1 MLKDRLSLGFGAG
14 ALALMI
20 FAILTI
26 SLQNN
31 LKLESYPED
40 SPAGVVQRYL
50 QALEDSRLETARTY
64 LGNETLDAIKPNMAA
79 WTGSDASHR
88 IILVSETIESETAV
102 VVVDILTSYQTSG
115 IESSSY
121 TNRVI
126 FELRLQEDNWKIYSP
141 SQSPF

>member
-1 MLKDRLSLGFGAG
+1 
-14 ALALMI
+14 MI
-20 FAILTI
+20 FAILTV

-64 LGNETLDAIKPNMAA
+64 LGNETLDAIKPNMAD
-79 WTGSDASHR
+79 WIGSEASHR

-141 SQSPF
+141 GQSPF

>member
-1 MLKDRLSLGFGAG
+1 
-14 ALALMI
+14 MI

-64 LGNETLDAIKPNMAA
+64 LGNETLDAIKPNMAD
-79 WTGSDASHR
+79 WIGSEASHR
-88 IILVSETIESETAV
+88 IILVSET
-102 VVVDILTSYQTSG
+102 

-141 SQSPF
+141 GQSPF